1 MDINFYCSPS
11 RANKKG
17 LADIVVTIGI
27 KGYKRL
33 SIALPMKYNPA
44 LFTREMESSKGGI
57 ARSYC
62 ENVRNN
68 INSHINDLIKDNK
81 PIEPDE
87 IKEFVQRGCVDKT
100 YTLDDLFGGFLSIQF
115 KRVGS
120 EIKDDMYD
128 RYVTAKKTFY
138 EDLNLKG
145 TDAAEKVT
153 YDMIVSYKAKLLKT
167 LKASTVATRLNRI
180 KAVFRY
186 GFNIGKLKSFPFQ
199 NIILKKGA
207 SDEIKYLTQAEIEK
221 IKDKEFATDRLT
233 KIRDIFL
240 FQCYSGLAY
249 IDMKNLT
256 RDDVKFDDS
265 SKLYYIKKK
274 RQKTGVEF
282 FTILLGSAVEIITK
296 YDFQL
301 PVPSNQKVNAYLKE
315 IGDIC
320 GIEKNITS
328 HSGRHSFA
336 VLLLNEGF
344 SRSMVAKCL
353 GHSDERMTERYAKIL
368 DTTLLDNA
376 GQIQK
381 KLIKKEIEKI
391 LLEK

>member
-1 MDINFYCSPS
+1 
-11 RANKKG
+11 
-17 LADIVVTIGI
+17 
-27 KGYKRL
+27 
-33 SIALPMKYNPA
+33 
-44 LFTREMESSKGGI
+44 
-57 ARSYC
+57 
-62 ENVRNN
+62 
-68 INSHINDLIKDNK
+68 
-81 PIEPDE
+81 
-87 IKEFVQRGCVDKT
+87 
-100 YTLDDLFGGFLSIQF
+100 
-115 KRVGS
+115 
-120 EIKDDMYD
+120 
-128 RYVTAKKTFY
+128 
-138 EDLNLKG
+138 
-145 TDAAEKVT
+145 
-153 YDMIVSYKAKLLKT
+153 
-167 LKASTVATRLNRI
+167 
-180 KAVFRY
+180 
-186 GFNIGKLKSFPFQ
+186 
-199 NIILKKGA
+199 
-207 SDEIKYLTQAEIEK
+207 
-221 IKDKEFATDRLT
+221 
-233 KIRDIFL
+233 
-240 FQCYSGLAY
+240 
-249 IDMKNLT
+249 MKNLT
-256 RDDVKFDDS
+256 RDDIKFDDS

-320 GIEKNITS
+320 GIDKNITS

-376 GQIQK
+376 GKIQK